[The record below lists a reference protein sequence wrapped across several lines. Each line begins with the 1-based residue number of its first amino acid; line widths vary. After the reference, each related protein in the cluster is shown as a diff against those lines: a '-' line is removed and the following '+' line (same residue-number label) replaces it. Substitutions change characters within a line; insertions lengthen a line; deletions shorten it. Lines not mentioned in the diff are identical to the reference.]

1 MKKVSVLLVFAML
14 ATLALAACSGSGG
27 SGGATIDV
35 TMSEFSFSPN
45 TWDGVARRS
54 QQVKFPVRRTPAR

>member
-45 TWDGVARRS
+45 TWNDLARSASRLRLS
-54 QQVKFPVRRTPAR
+54 